1 MLSVVKTDKTAQHIG
16 ICPSCATERLVRAG
30 RQNILCWNCSRS
42 KVGKSNTKHG
52 LHKSRIYRIH
62 RAMKQ
67 RCGMTNAKHKHS
79 YLYEGRGIKVCEEW
93 TDFNKFAVWA
103 YANGYNDTL
112 EIDRINNELGYNPDN
127 CRWVTHKENMAN
139 RRPRSEWKNAKEL
152 H

>member
-1 MLSVVKTDKTAQHIG
+1 MLNVVKTDKNAHHIG
-16 ICPSCATERLVRAG
+16 VCPICNVERLVRAG
-30 RQNILCWNCSRS
+30 RQNILCGDCSRS

-62 RAMKQ
+62 KSMMQ
-67 RCGMTNAKHKHS
+67 RCGMTNSKHKYS
-79 YLYEGRGIKVCEEW
+79 YLYEGRNIKVCEEW
-93 TDFNKFAVWA
+93 LDFNKFAIWA

-112 EIDRINNELGYNPDN
+112 EIDRINNELGYYPDN

-139 RRPRSEWKNAKEL
+139 RRPRSEWKNAKGI